1 MFVVAESLS
10 NTDGPLHS
18 AQMAPLL
25 PVHRLPLMRS
35 GITHRWPMTS
45 LNCASRCEKW
55 LMWQQKEQEPKQ
67 PRRELTLSAESET
80 SGADEIQLRLQE
92 QMRLQEIL
100 LQEQR
105 AQLYEQTDQLK
116 SALVQALELQSSL

>member
-1 MFVVAESLS
+1 
-10 NTDGPLHS
+10 
-18 AQMAPLL
+18 
-25 PVHRLPLMRS
+25 
-35 GITHRWPMTS
+35 
-45 LNCASRCEKW
+45 
-55 LMWQQKEQEPKQ
+55 MWQQKEQEPKQ